1 MFIDKVSNCKYLGH
15 CINDKLNDDDD
26 MARQRKQIICP
37 GKCIDQ
43 KVLYVFGNS
52 QNIPVQVILLLAVHQ
67 CGVIIAVNLYENYLL
82 RTTMFLEK

>member
-1 MFIDKVSNCKYLGH
+1 MSNCKYVGH

-26 MARQRKQIICP
+26 MARQRNQIICP
-37 GKCIDQ
+37 GECIDQ

-67 CGVIIAVNLYENYLL
+67 CAVV
-82 RTTMFLEK
+82 

>member
-52 QNIPVQVILLLAVHQ
+52 TNIPVQVILLLAVHQ
-67 CGVIIAVNLYENYLL
+67 CAVV
-82 RTTMFLEK
+82 

>member
-37 GKCIDQ
+37 GKQSKYPC
-43 KVLYVFGNS
+43 S
-52 QNIPVQVILLLAVHQ
+52 SHTAPRCTPVR
-67 CGVIIAVNLYENYLL
+67 CGAIIAVNLYENYVL